1 MFRRRRSENY
11 HHHRNSQR
19 FGMFNFLRK
28 PAFQIGLVIAAAL
41 VVLLLAAIGQQQP
54 AANLPPEASTIV
66 DRPMLTATNLPEEID
81 VSSAYAL
88 YKSNAVYFLDVR
100 DRQGWDAMH
109 IPSTT
114 LLPLI
119 QVSAL
124 ASKMPKDKP
133 IIVVSDSDSSSLQ
146 ARDILRKAGI
156 LNVSSMSNG
165 ISEWKLQGFP
175 IEP

>member
-1 MFRRRRSENY
+1 MS
-11 HHHRNSQR
+11 
-19 FGMFNFLRK
+19 
-28 PAFQIGLVIAAAL
+28 A
-41 VVLLLAAIGQQQP
+41 
-54 AANLPPEASTIV
+54 
-66 DRPMLTATNLPEEID
+66 RPTHFT
-81 VSSAYAL
+81 
-88 YKSNAVYFLDVR
+88 KKNAVYILDVR
-100 DRQGWDAMH
+100 DRQEWDAMH

-124 ASKMPKDKP
+124 ASKMPTDKP
-133 IIVVSDSDSSSLQ
+133 IIVVSGEDNRALQ

-165 ISEWKLQGFP
+165 ISGWKLQGFP